1 MFLPKVSDANKNDKI
16 NEIPNEDEV
25 QLEKEVQEAEEILQ
39 RNEAEIKWE
48 EEEIERLKKLR
59 AKSAKKNAD
68 IAILIIKKEMT
79 KMDEELKS
87 LSV

>member
-1 MFLPKVSDANKNDKI
+1 MFFPKVSDANKNDKI